1 MRAFALR
8 SRAWMVRCRTKLCW
22 MILVLFGLSITQA
35 LPSVHVWADDAT
47 QPAAQESSERWTR
60 LEIFP
65 SQIHLADRR
74 AESQLVVT
82 AFDAAGNAVDVTS
95 ECDFKIDDA
104 SIGSIRK
111 GLVQPLRDGHTAL
124 SVQLGDL
131 TAFAEVTVEGHD
143 RRRPVAFESE
153 VLVALSKQGCNSG
166 ACHGSP
172 SGKGGFRLSL
182 RAFDAQLDSLTIT
195 QEELGR
201 RINRLEPE
209 RSLLL
214 EKPLMLVAHA
224 GGQQLRKSDVAYDVL
239 REWIAG
245 GAPLDRPSSPR
256 IVKVEVFPKER
267 RVLPAPH
274 RRQQLAVHAHYSDG
288 TSRDVTRLA
297 SYSSSNESVATVD
310 ANGLV
315 QASQRGEAAI
325 LVRVLEH
332 IETLPLMFVEQ
343 VPGFHWPDPREN
355 NEIDR
360 LVDAKLQQMQFV
372 PADICS
378 DAEFI
383 RRTSLDITGLL
394 PDAAKSRRFLASTD
408 IDKRSRWIDS
418 LLERPEYAK
427 FWALKWG
434 DWLRLTNKRI
444 GDDAIYKYHRWIEES
459 LRTNKPYDQFVSEL
473 ISASGSTLSNPP
485 ANFYRT
491 AGDMHECVESFSQLF
506 LGARLQCAKCH
517 NHPFERWTQD
527 NYYGLAA
534 FFDRVQRKKTSRPGE
549 AFVWYSDTGDV
560 KQPRT
565 GQVMQPWL
573 PQVGSLTLADGVD
586 RRESLVQWLVK
597 PDNPYLGRIEVNRIW
612 GELFIRGIVDPV
624 DDFRESNPPTN
635 VELLDYLTKEF
646 VEHGYDRKHIL
657 RLILNSRT
665 YQSSYR
671 TTPLNEG
678 DGLYFSHQE
687 PRLLGAE
694 QLLDAINHVTG
705 VYDAFGGLPEGTRAT
720 QLPAPD
726 IAKIDFLKVFGQPE
740 RSTVCACER
749 SSESNLGMAI
759 EFFNGSFI
767 HQKLRNEKNRFRV
780 AIAAGKSDDE
790 IVRELYL
797 LALCRE
803 PSEGELQV
811 AAIKSNRGRIAAL
824 ASKTSFGP

>member
-1 MRAFALR
+1 M
-8 SRAWMVRCRTKLCW
+8 
-22 MILVLFGLSITQA
+22 
-35 LPSVHVWADDAT
+35 
-47 QPAAQESSERWTR
+47 
-60 LEIFP
+60 
-65 SQIHLADRR
+65 
-74 AESQLVVT
+74 
-82 AFDAAGNAVDVTS
+82 
-95 ECDFKIDDA
+95 
-104 SIGSIRK
+104 
-111 GLVQPLRDGHTAL
+111 
-124 SVQLGDL
+124 
-131 TAFAEVTVEGHD
+131 
-143 RRRPVAFESE
+143 
-153 VLVALSKQGCNSG
+153 
-166 ACHGSP
+166 
-172 SGKGGFRLSL
+172 
-182 RAFDAQLDSLTIT
+182 
-195 QEELGR
+195 
-201 RINRLEPE
+201 
-209 RSLLL
+209 
-214 EKPLMLVAHA
+214 
-224 GGQQLRKSDVAYDVL
+224 
-239 REWIAG
+239 
-245 GAPLDRPSSPR
+245 
-256 IVKVEVFPKER
+256 
-267 RVLPAPH
+267 
-274 RRQQLAVHAHYSDG
+274 
-288 TSRDVTRLA
+288 
-297 SYSSSNESVATVD
+297 ATVD

-394 PDAAKSRRFLASTD
+394 PDAAESRRFLASTD
-408 IDKRSRWIDS
+408 VDKRSRWIDS

-705 VYDAFGGLPEGTRAT
+705 VYDAFGVC
-720 QLPAPD
+720 
-726 IAKIDFLKVFGQPE
+726 LKVLAQPSCLPLTLPRLISSKYLASPSAQRYVPVSVHPNRTWAWPLSSSMVHSSIRNFATKRIAFE
-740 RSTVCACER
+740 SRLRLASRMTRSCASCTCWLYAVSLR
-749 SSESNLGMAI
+749 RRAASCRQSN
-759 EFFNGSFI
+759 
-767 HQKLRNEKNRFRV
+767 Q
-780 AIAAGKSDDE
+780 IAAGSRRWLRRHLLGLDE
-790 IVRELYL
+790 Y
-797 LALCRE
+797 
-803 PSEGELQV
+803 
-811 AAIKSNRGRIAAL
+811 
-824 ASKTSFGP
+824 